1 MKGKKEEVKPVE
13 KENFDICGP
22 HHLTSIDWRLAEHRR
37 SVAASMVQGV
47 FVLER
52 DRQEKRTNHDALAP
66 IWWNFFHFQC
76 SHILV
81 DQLDSSIFGII
92 FQYKPHTKPNGT
104 PPMYVIAFRGTIVRP
119 ETRKRDLHLDIKLA
133 INRLTRDSRY
143 QAAFQAIEGIIAQV
157 GPNNVWLTGHS
168 LGAAIALQA
177 GKDLARMGYC
187 IETYLFNPPY
197 ISAPIEKLNDPALRN
212 GARIARSV
220 LNAGLS
226 LAINDFSIPIPPS
239 PSHPPSPS
247 NPITVTQKQTTAS
260 AVHRQTNTS
269 NPRPEEITR
278 RGRRSGVVEHRRER
292 KATTTSGTDHRRGR
306 EKQRPPAAAAG
317 PKKKVGDVSKKKS
330 RRLYQRRRVVSGIE
344 EEEPST
350 VPKKKKKKSWR
361 LWRMSAGGGYGERA
375 TSAAMEQG

>member
-226 LAINDFSIPIPPS
+226 LAINGTKSNNVREQNDPFTILCSWTPYLFLNPKDPICCEY
-239 PSHPPSPS
+239 
-247 NPITVTQKQTTAS
+247 I
-260 AVHRQTNTS
+260 
-269 NPRPEEITR
+269 
-278 RGRRSGVVEHRRER
+278 GYFEHREKMEGWGVGRIER
-292 KATTTSGTDHRRGR
+292 IATKNSIVSLISGALGR
-306 EKQRPPAAAAG
+306 EVEALHLIPSAFVTKNVVVKEQDLMAAHG
-317 PKKKVGDVSKKKS
+317 LLQWWEPHPYWHSKA
-330 RRLYQRRRVVSGIE
+330 YQFN
-344 EEEPST
+344 
-350 VPKKKKKKSWR
+350 
-361 LWRMSAGGGYGERA
+361 
-375 TSAAMEQG
+375 